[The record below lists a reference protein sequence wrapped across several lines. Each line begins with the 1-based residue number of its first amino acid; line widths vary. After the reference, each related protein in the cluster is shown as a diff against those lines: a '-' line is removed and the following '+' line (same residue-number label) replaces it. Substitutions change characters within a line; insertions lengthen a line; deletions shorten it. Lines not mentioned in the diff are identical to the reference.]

1 MKPNNK
7 IAVIGGGAMGL
18 TCAYRLLKQGYL
30 VSVFEKGER
39 LGGMAAS
46 FDFDGLNIEKFYH
59 FICLPDTHLFN
70 LLAELGIKQYLNWKE
85 TKMGFFYEGKLYKWG
100 NPFSLFFFPELDF
113 ISKIRYGLHI
123 FLATRRKN
131 WKKLDKLNAI
141 SWIER
146 SVGLKASNMLWSS
159 LFDLKF
165 YQHKDNLSAAWIW
178 SRLKRMGTSRKNLWT
193 EKLGYIEGGSEKL
206 LNTLSEEIKRKGGQ
220 IFLNSPIATIDM
232 NDQQVMGLTINEKKY
247 PFDAVIST
255 IPLPYMKSI
264 APNLPEKL
272 LKQYNTLENIG
283 VVCGILKLKNQLTE
297 NFWLN
302 INDRSMKIPGIIEY
316 SNLNPLKEKVVYF
329 PFYLHR
335 SHENFSK
342 SDDFFY
348 ELIIEYSRKINPEFT
363 KDWILGKALH
373 RYEYA
378 QPVCPPEFLEI
389 LPPINV
395 GIKGLYIA
403 DTSHYYP
410 EDRSISESIRIGEKI
425 ASVFQKD
432 VEGR

>member
-1 MKPNNK
+1 MHIK
-7 IAVIGGGAMGL
+7 
-18 TCAYRLLKQGYL
+18 Y
-30 VSVFEKGER
+30 
-39 LGGMAAS
+39 S
-46 FDFDGLNIEKFYH
+46 FY
-59 FICLPDTHLFN
+59 T
-70 LLAELGIKQYLNWKE
+70 
-85 TKMGFFYEGKLYKWG
+85 
-100 NPFSLFFFPELDF
+100 
-113 ISKIRYGLHI
+113 
-123 FLATRRKN
+123 
-131 WKKLDKLNAI
+131 
-141 SWIER
+141 
-146 SVGLKASNMLWSS
+146 
-159 LFDLKF
+159 
-165 YQHKDNLSAAWIW
+165 
-178 SRLKRMGTSRKNLWT
+178 
-193 EKLGYIEGGSEKL
+193 
-206 LNTLSEEIKRKGGQ
+206 
-220 IFLNSPIATIDM
+220 
-232 NDQQVMGLTINEKKY
+232 
-247 PFDAVIST
+247 VIST
-255 IPLPYMKSI
+255 IPLPYIKTI
-264 APNLPEKL
+264 ASQLPGEL
-272 LKQYNTLENIG
+272 LKKYSNLENIG
-283 VVCGILKLKNQLTE
+283 VVCAILKLKNQLTE

-342 SDDFFY
+342 PDNFFY

-425 ASVFQKD
+425 ASIFQKD

>member
-1 MKPNNK
+1 MKK
-7 IAVIGGGAMGL
+7 DKEIAVIGAGAMGL
-18 TCAYRLLKQGYL
+18 TCAYKLQKQGYQ
-30 VSVFEKGER
+30 VTVFEKGER
-39 LGGMAAS
+39 MGGMAAS

-59 FICLPDTHLFN
+59 FICLPDIHLFN
-70 LLAELGIKQYLNWKE
+70 LLTELGIKDYLNWKE

-123 FLATRRKN
+123 FWATRRKK
-131 WKKLDKLNAI
+131 WKKLDKLKAL

-146 SVGLKASNMLWSS
+146 SVGSKASNMLWSS

-193 EKLGYIEGGSEKL
+193 EKLGYIEGGSDKL
-206 LNTLSEEIKRKGGQ
+206 LNTLSVEIKKMGGK
-220 IFLNSPIATIDM
+220 IFLDTPVAAIDIK
-232 NDQQVMGLTINEKKY
+232 NQQVMGLTIKQKKY
-247 PFDAVIST
+247 LFDTVIST
-255 IPLPYMKSI
+255 IPLPYIQTI
-264 APNLPEKL
+264 APQLSREL
-272 LKQYNTLENIG
+272 LKQYSTLENIG
-283 VVCGILKLKNQLTE
+283 VVCAVLKLKNQLSE

-316 SNLNPLKEKVVYF
+316 SNLNPLREKILYF
-329 PFYLHR
+329 PFYLHH

-342 SDDFFY
+342 PDDFFY
-348 ELIIEYSRKINPEFT
+348 QNIVGYCQKINPDFE
-363 KDWILGKALH
+363 KNWILEKALH

-378 QPVCPPEFLEI
+378 QPVCPPAFLDI
-389 LPPINV
+389 LPPIDV
-395 GIKGLYIA
+395 GTKGLYIA

-410 EDRSISESIRIGEKI
+410 EDRSISESIRIGKKI
-425 ASVFQKD
+425 AGIFRR
-432 VEGR
+432 E